1 MDDFSRVLFQNAVI
15 KEQISQKMYIN
26 LGNKTN
32 NEIIKKLFYKI
43 AEEEMLHE
51 QLFSKMDTSILKKVN
66 EGFLKDLHL
75 LNAKQSDLLTNDT
88 KEINKAIDFA
98 IDEEQK
104 AYEDYYK
111 LLVHLDFGEARET
124 LKEIAQQELQ
134 HRTML
139 QKIKIEFNNKDW

>member
-1 MDDFSRVLFQNAVI
+1 MDDFARVLFQNAII

-26 LGNKTN
+26 LGNQAKK
-32 NEIIKKLFYKI
+32 EIIKKLFYKL

-66 EGFLKDLHL
+66 ECYLKDLHL
-75 LNAKQSDLLTNDT
+75 LNNNKSNILTNDT

-98 IDEEQK
+98 IDEEQR